1 MWLGIDFG
9 TTNSAISFSDG
20 KRIHTFQVD
29 AKLPNLL
36 PSLIYVSKNF
46 ENYVGTAA
54 RDVYLEKN
62 TDRPSLFKPITVGT
76 IRLDVGDAGGYAEIE
91 QNVIVMIDVLSPG
104 RLIRSIKTGLRT
116 MEYNGSTIFGR
127 YYRVEELIAILLKQ
141 LVAVVEPLIGEPI
154 TQIVMGRPVKF
165 SDSKAVDQA
174 AEDRIVKAA
183 NLVGIEEVTFL
194 PEPIA
199 AAYAYHRDFDRPTNS
214 FIFDFGGGTLDLT
227 VARLG
232 GDEPEI
238 LATEGVLIGGDD
250 FDKRLFESLLPH
262 FGKGALLTME
272 RMDGS
277 VSERPLPEHIWGS
290 LLDWQ
295 TVEEMKQTD
304 TLDMIEEAAQTGNS
318 TDPRGMRAL
327 HELVHRNLYYKL
339 LRRVE
344 EAKVDLSRHAETRLV
359 FSEQSI
365 EIDELI
371 TREQFDQMINMEV
384 ATIAKSIERVLANSG
399 LTANDIEQVVP
410 TGGSS
415 QIPIF
420 QRMLRGKF
428 PHATFANKAERE
440 MTGVVQGLGI
450 YGYDL
455 EEKAKDVMP
464 LIRTRIFDHATSA
477 PVQLPLQG
485 GKREQTGAYSHAV
498 AGIDT
503 QGDVAFVPYQ
513 TSKRLGGDPLV
524 RLRNAVFS
532 STVGKVILG
541 TTLSKFVVCELVDLR
556 AMTQDVS
563 QTPHQ
568 LKLNRERAEE
578 FIFVDKWN
586 RAETKPLTI
595 LVTRYGNVRAFQTRL
610 VDKPLR
616 DEGMWQLDMRNWKPD
631 PPAALVGVMRASQI
645 LLVTEDGKV
654 TKLRVKEISV
664 RGSKGLKLT
673 KATGI
678 HAITLDHGTQVVVVF
693 ADGSAERLHTTDIP
707 FAPKSGSAGRQ
718 KFRRDVPIIG
728 LLPVAEADHAR
739 AISDKGQLVELFLG
753 DVKRYG
759 GQHQLGDVDRGAQLV
774 RCWI

>member
-20 KRIHTFQVD
+20 NRVHTFKVD
-29 AKLPNLL
+29 AQLPNLL

-46 ENYVGTAA
+46 EDYVGTAA

-141 LVAVVEPLIGEPI
+141 LVTVVEPLIGEPV

-165 SDSKAVDQA
+165 SDSAIVDQA

-183 NLVGIEEVTFL
+183 KLVGIEEVTFL

-199 AAYAYHRDFDRPTNS
+199 AAYAYHRDFDRPTNT

-232 GDEPEI
+232 GEEPEI

-262 FGKGALLTME
+262 FGKGALLTIE

-277 VSERPLPEHIWGS
+277 VSQRPLPAHIWGS

-304 TLDMIEEAAQTGNS
+304 TLDLIEEAAQTGNS

-327 HELVHRNLYYKL
+327 YELVHRNLYYKL

-344 EAKVDLSRHAETRLV
+344 EAKVDLSRHPETRLH
-359 FSEQSI
+359 FDEQSI
-365 EIDELI
+365 QIDETI
-371 TREQFDQMINMEV
+371 TREQFDRMINMEV
-384 ATIAKSIERVLANSG
+384 ATIAKSIARVLDNSG
-399 LTANDIEQVVP
+399 LSADQIEQVVP

-420 QRMLRGKF
+420 QRMLRETF
-428 PHATFANKAERE
+428 PTATFASKSDRE
-440 MTGVVQGLGI
+440 MTGVVQGLGV

-455 EEKAKDVMP
+455 DAKTQDLMP
-464 LIRTRIFDHATSA
+464 LIRTRIFDEATTA
-477 PVQLPLQG
+477 TVKLPLQG
-485 GKREQTGAYSHAV
+485 GQREETDAFSHAV
-498 AGIDT
+498 AGINT
-503 QGDVAFVPYQ
+503 QGDVALIPYKGGKQ
-513 TSKRLGGDPLV
+513 LGEDPLV
-524 RLRNAVFS
+524 RVRNAVFS
-532 STVGKVILG
+532 STAGKVILG
-541 TTLSKFVVCELVDLR
+541 TTLSKFVVTELVDLR
-556 AMTQDVS
+556 AMSQDAN

-586 RAETKPLTI
+586 RAETKRLTI

-616 DEGMWQLDMRNWKPD
+616 EEGVWQLDMRNWKPD
-631 PPAALVGVMRASQI
+631 PPAALIGAMRASQL

-654 TKLRVKEISV
+654 TKLRVKEISA

-673 KATGI
+673 HAAGI
-678 HAITLDHGTQVVVVF
+678 QAITLDHGTQVIVVF
-693 ADGSAERLHTTDIP
+693 ADGSAERLVTTDIP

-728 LLPVAEADHAR
+728 LLPVVESEHAR
-739 AISDKGQLVELFLG
+739 AISDKGQIVELFLG

-759 GQHQLGDVDRGAQLV
+759 GQHQLGDIDRGAALV
-774 RCWI
+774 RCWM

>member
-20 KRIHTFQVD
+20 KRIHTFKVD
-29 AKLPNLL
+29 AQLPNLL
-36 PSLIYVSKNF
+36 PSLIYISKNF
-46 ENYVGTAA
+46 EDYVGTAA

-76 IRLDVGDAGGYAEIE
+76 IRLDVGNDSGYTEIE

-165 SDSKAVDQA
+165 SDSATVDQA

-183 NLVGIEEVTFL
+183 KLVGIEEVTFL

-199 AAYAYHRDFDRPTNS
+199 AAYAYHRDFDRPTNT

-232 GDEPEI
+232 GNEPDI

-262 FGKGALLTME
+262 FGKGAFLTVE
-272 RMDGS
+272 RMDGT
-277 VSERPLPEHIWGS
+277 VSKRPLPEHIWGS

-304 TLDMIEEAAQTGNS
+304 TLDLIEEAAQTGNS
-318 TDPRGMRAL
+318 TNPRGMRAL
-327 HELVHRNLYYKL
+327 YELVHRNLYYKL

-344 EAKVDLSRHAETRLV
+344 EAKVDLSCNSATRLQ
-359 FSEQSI
+359 FNEQSI
-365 EIDELI
+365 QIDETI
-371 TREQFDQMINMEV
+371 TREQFNQLINMEV
-384 ATIAKSIERVLANSG
+384 AVITRSIDKVLAESG
-399 LTANDIEQVVP
+399 LTNDDIEQVVP

-420 QRMLRGKF
+420 QRMLRKAF
-428 PHATFANKAERE
+428 PNADFATKSDRE
-440 MTGVVQGLGI
+440 MTGVVQGLGV

-455 EEKAKDVMP
+455 DAKAKNVMP
-464 LIRTRIFDHATSA
+464 LIRTRIFDHATA
-477 PVQLPLQG
+477 LPVKLPLQG
-485 GKREQTGAYSHAV
+485 GKREETGAFSHAV
-498 AGIDT
+498 AGIDR
-503 QGDVAFVPYQ
+503 QGNVALLPYQ
-513 TSKRLGGDPLV
+513 SGKRLGGDPLV
-524 RLRNAVFS
+524 RVRNAVFS
-532 STVGKVILG
+532 STVGRIILG
-541 TTLSKFVVCELVDLR
+541 TTLSKFVIAELADLH
-556 AMTQDVS
+556 AMTQDAS

-586 RAETKPLTI
+586 RAKTKPLTI

-616 DEGMWQLDMRNWKPD
+616 EERLWQLDMRNWKPD
-631 PPAALVGVMRASQI
+631 PPAALVGAMRSSQ
-645 LLVTEDGKV
+645 LLLLTEGGRV

-673 KATGI
+673 TATSVY
-678 HAITLDHGTQVVVVF
+678 AITLDHGSQVIVVF
-693 ADGSAERLHTTDIP
+693 ADGSAERLVASDIP

-718 KFRRDVPIIG
+718 IFRRHVPAIG
-728 LLPVAEADHAR
+728 LLPVLEKDHAR
-739 AISDKGQLVELFLG
+739 AISDKGQIVELYLG

-759 GQHQLGDVDRGAQLV
+759 GQHQLGDVDRGSTLV
-774 RCWI
+774 RCWL